1 MENEKNFENINDEN
15 TQENLYI
22 SPEVK
27 AEVIAEEIAKEKAE
41 DQEIKNSAFLKEL
54 YEWTQAI
61 AIAVVLALFINHF
74 LFAIVEVNGSSMEPT
89 LQNAERLFVRKFLY
103 KPDNKDIVIVKSD
116 SMGKYLVKRVIA
128 TEGQTIDINIG
139 SGDVI
144 VDGELINEPYIAEK
158 LNSPGTANEF
168 PLTVPEDTVFVMGDN
183 RNNSLDSRSL
193 GVINEDDV
201 IGKASFRIWPFKKI
215 GGLYKNL
222 E

>member
-15 TQENLYI
+15 TQDDLYI
-22 SPEVK
+22 SPETK
-27 AEVIAEEIAKEKAE
+27 AQVIVEELAKEKAE
-41 DQEIKNSAFLKEL
+41 DKEIKNNGFLKEL

-144 VDGELINEPYIAEK
+144 VDGEVINEPYIAEK
-158 LNSPGTANEF
+158 LNSRGTANEF

-183 RNNSLDSRSL
+183 RNNSLDSRSI
-193 GVINEDDV
+193 GVVEEDDV
-201 IGKASFRIWPFKKI
+201 IGKASFRIWPIKSI